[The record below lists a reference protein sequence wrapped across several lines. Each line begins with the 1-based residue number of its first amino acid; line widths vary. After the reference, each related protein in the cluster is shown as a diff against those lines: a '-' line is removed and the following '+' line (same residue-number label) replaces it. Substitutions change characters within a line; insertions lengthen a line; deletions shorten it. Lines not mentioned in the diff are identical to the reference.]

1 MTGRVLAGVGALI
14 LVFLLLS
21 RASEFNTVLNTAGG
35 RFLDIVG
42 TLQGRTVSSG
52 VGSKIGGRA

>member
-21 RASEFNTVLNTAGG
+21 RADDFNSVLNVAGG
-35 RFLDIVG
+35 RFIDIVG
-42 TLQGRTVSSG
+42 TLQGRQFTTGQGKPVRG
-52 VGSKIGGRA
+52 VV

>member
-21 RASEFNTVLNTAGG
+21 RAEAFNNILNIAGG
-35 RFLDIVG
+35 RFVDIVG
-42 TLQGRTVSSG
+42 TLQGRTVQG
-52 VGSKIGGRA
+52 KVGGIAK

>member
-21 RASEFNTVLNTAGG
+21 RAEAFNNILNIAGG
-35 RFLDIVG
+35 RFIDIVG
-42 TLQGRTVSSG
+42 TLQGRTVQG
-52 VGSKIGGRA
+52 KVGGIAK